1 MDRFEIQG
9 IKRNAHC
16 SDEALESHEPTFAKK
31 QKRYWREPLTESVSV
46 LDIGVSELLDPLV
59 NENSVEPC
67 SETRS
72 EVART
77 PLSDT
82 RSDNESLNAESI
94 VGLEPGHQGS
104 TLVMHVEWH
113 VQIHRVML
121 AAMAT
126 HWMSVMTS
134 ALVKSTLRL

>member
-1 MDRFEIQG
+1 M
-9 IKRNAHC
+9 
-16 SDEALESHEPTFAKK
+16 
-31 QKRYWREPLTESVSV
+31 

-67 SETRS
+67 SETS

-94 VGLEPGHQGS
+94 VGL
-104 TLVMHVEWH
+104 
-113 VQIHRVML
+113 RV
-121 AAMAT
+121 
-126 HWMSVMTS
+126 
-134 ALVKSTLRL
+134 